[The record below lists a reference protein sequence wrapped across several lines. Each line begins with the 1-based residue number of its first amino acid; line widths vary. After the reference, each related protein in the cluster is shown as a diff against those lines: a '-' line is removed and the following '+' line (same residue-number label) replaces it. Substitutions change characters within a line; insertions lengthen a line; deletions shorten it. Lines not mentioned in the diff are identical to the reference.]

1 MCSPSNCI
9 CGETEGTEN
18 EDSSDLCGA
27 SSREKPGALCS
38 LQTAEDSDAQVNYI
52 QYKEMTLQSNAG
64 VWGAR
69 SLHFEW
75 LSNPQWQFWE
85 AVVWISFREGQ
96 EL

>member
-18 EDSSDLCGA
+18 EDSSDLCGT

-52 QYKEMTLQSNAG
+52 Q
-64 VWGAR
+64 
-69 SLHFEW
+69 
-75 LSNPQWQFWE
+75 
-85 AVVWISFREGQ
+85 
-96 EL
+96 